1 MKKKLFSLLLCGA
14 LCLSMAACGGDA
26 AGSSQAGPSGA
37 GSSSGTAASAAA
49 EPAKGGTLTVGLS
62 AAPVSTNVWVQNDIN
77 SSIIMNL
84 VVPNTVYMDDTGTKY
99 NYLVESAEPNED
111 STQWTVKLKDLT
123 WNDGTPVTAED
134 LAFTVT
140 YGTEHQIGF
149 SDSYYGTV
157 TEAEV
162 VDDKTV
168 VFHLSDPNVNFWNG
182 AGHWIPI
189 MPKAE
194 FESVDDPLN
203 HTYSGMGYGPFYVDE
218 WVDGQYVSLKRNEH
232 FTQANDG
239 QGAYL
244 DGVLFRIY
252 TDENS
257 MVLALENGEIDLCA
271 NFISANSKTQLAAN
285 SQNVLT
291 DISSLGYGQISFS
304 QNNTQL
310 QDVAMRQAL
319 TMCIDREAMC
329 AVGMAG
335 AATPM
340 PGPISPVISF
350 SQNNTQLQ
358 DVAMRQALTMCI
370 DREAMCAVGMA
381 GAATPMPGPISP
393 VYESFNTENIQEPA
407 YDPAA
412 AKALLEEN
420 GYADPDGD
428 GILEKDGEKAAFTV
442 TYKASIQN
450 VDNVMEIYR
459 TACQEAGIQL
469 DLEPVDPAT
478 YTSKVNNAHDF
489 DLSYNVWGSI
499 DDVDTTLYTCYGI
512 GQTLNFMDYNNEEMD
527 QLLKDMKATP
537 TLEERTAMLNQWQT
551 LCVENLPF
559 ATTYVPVQTYA
570 ASTAKFDGF
579 SAAYGNYGYL
589 GCPLLC
595 GVYAK

>member
-1 MKKKLFSLLLCGA
+1 MKKRLFALLLCGA
-14 LCLSMAACGGDA
+14 LCLSMAACGS
-26 AGSSQAGPSGA
+26 GSEEPSQAGASGA
-37 GSSSGTAASAAA
+37 GASSGTASTAAGT
-49 EPAKGGTLTVGLS
+49 PAKGGTLTVGLS
-62 AAPVSTNVWVQNDIN
+62 AAPVSTNIWVQNDIN

-99 NYLVESAEPNED
+99 NYLVESAESNED
-111 STQWTVKLKDLT
+111 STQWTIKLKDLT

-149 SDSYYGTV
+149 SDSYFGTV

-168 VFHLSDPNVNFWNG
+168 VFHLSEPNVNFWNG
-182 AGHWIPI
+182 GGHWIPI

-194 FESVDDPLN
+194 FEGVDDPLN

-218 WVDGQYVSLKRNEH
+218 WVDGQYVSLKRNEY

-310 QDVAMRQAL
+310 QD
-319 TMCIDREAMC
+319 T
-329 AVGMAG
+329 AV
-335 AATPM
+335 
-340 PGPISPVISF
+340 
-350 SQNNTQLQ
+350 
-358 DVAMRQALTMCI
+358 RQALTMCI

-412 AKALLEEN
+412 ARALLEEN
-420 GYADPDGD
+420 GYADSDGD
-428 GILEKDGEKAAFTV
+428 GILEKDGEKAAFTI

-459 TACQEAGIQL
+459 TSCQEAGIQL

-537 TLEERTAMLNQWQT
+537 SLEERTAMLNQWQT

-589 GCPLLC
+589 GCPQLC